1 MAKVSIKD
9 TMIVKAELLS
19 GDEKKSIVIS
29 LPNGSKVVGRSLGIE
44 YEEGEDGEYHDVL
57 AFLFPDLEFLPVF
70 PLLFRDNRSAYGR
83 S

>member
-29 LPNGSKVVGRSLGIE
+29 LPNGSKVVGQSLGIE

-57 AFLFPDLEFLPVF
+57 AFLCPDLDHIFWFKNEEIKDVAL
-70 PLLFRDNRSAYGR
+70 S
-83 S
+83 